1 MRCVVERV
9 EPHGSACLPFLG
21 EKYREMEKKKD
32 VKRIYTG
39 IALVLWV
46 VVSLIGTFFY
56 KEFGGALGDSRIFL
70 WLYAPVLLL
79 ATRFGE
85 FRPEKSIGR
94 WGQVF
99 VTFAIGAAVY
109 IGLLL
114 GYNPLCDAWVWASII
129 ILLFAF
135 IVKIL
140 VIILLYSSYLIALVG
155 LSVVLH
161 PLSVHQIRVV
171 GEAEGYQYIGWVD
184 SNRDICPLGTYLF
197 TDAHGDTYYYYDVT
211 SGKIADHQNI
221 GQLLNSLDY
230 QR

>member
-1 MRCVVERV
+1 
-9 EPHGSACLPFLG
+9 
-21 EKYREMEKKKD
+21 MEKKKD

-114 GYNPLCDAWVWASII
+114 GYNPLCDAWVWACII

-140 VIILLYSSYLIALVG
+140 GLESMLHPHKSCLASYVIILLYSS
-155 LSVVLH
+155 
-161 PLSVHQIRVV
+161 
-171 GEAEGYQYIGWVD
+171 
-184 SNRDICPLGTYLF
+184 
-197 TDAHGDTYYYYDVT
+197 
-211 SGKIADHQNI
+211 
-221 GQLLNSLDY
+221 
-230 QR
+230 

>member
-1 MRCVVERV
+1 
-9 EPHGSACLPFLG
+9 
-21 EKYREMEKKKD
+21 MEKKKD

-114 GYNPLCDAWVWASII
+114 RCMGLGQYHHSAVRLYRENSRTGVHAAS
-129 ILLFAF
+129 A
-135 IVKIL
+135 
-140 VIILLYSSYLIALVG
+140 
-155 LSVVLH
+155 
-161 PLSVHQIRVV
+161 
-171 GEAEGYQYIGWVD
+171 
-184 SNRDICPLGTYLF
+184 
-197 TDAHGDTYYYYDVT
+197 
-211 SGKIADHQNI
+211 
-221 GQLLNSLDY
+221 
-230 QR
+230 